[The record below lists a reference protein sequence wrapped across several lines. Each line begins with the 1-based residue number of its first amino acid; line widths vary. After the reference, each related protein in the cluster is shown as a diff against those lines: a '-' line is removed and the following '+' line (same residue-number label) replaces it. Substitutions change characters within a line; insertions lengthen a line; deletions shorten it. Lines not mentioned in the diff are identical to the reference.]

1 MPVFNPLHNLSA
13 LSSRLEAFEGLV
25 IVCYCAQWCDT
36 CKKYEDGFQH
46 LASEYPQHIFVWID
60 IEENPDMLGD
70 EDVENFPTV
79 SVQNTQGHRFF
90 GTLMPHIRHLARLID
105 QIEANAAGKA
115 TTDGPPLLASLLAPS
130 AQ

>member
-13 LSSRLEAFEGLV
+13 LSARLEAFQGLV

-36 CKKYEDGFQH
+36 CKKYETDFQQ
-46 LASEYPQHIFVWID
+46 LASEYPQHVFVWID
-60 IEENPDMLGD
+60 IEENPELLGD

-79 SVQNTQGHRFF
+79 SVQNAQGHRFF
-90 GTLMPHIRHLARLID
+90 GTLMPYISHLARLIE
-105 QIEANAAGKA
+105 QIEANEGK
-115 TTDGPPLLASLLAPS
+115 TTADGPPLLASLLAPS